1 MKKRNS
7 DIKNTFLPI
16 LAMNE
21 YDKILR
27 ESQHSNNFKKILNIL
42 RKNREIFHFFNNSSS
57 QVVCKKKDK
66 KSFAKASMLL

>member
-42 RKNREIFHFFNNSSS
+42 RKKQRDF
-57 QVVCKKKDK
+57 
-66 KSFAKASMLL
+66 SFLQ